1 MAPLPCIIVTI
12 NLFFLQ
18 TTHEETIADLQQKLG
33 GLEAQLNDTEKE
45 RAELAE
51 EKVAME
57 LRMVQLEEEKDGR

>member
-1 MAPLPCIIVTI
+1 M
-12 NLFFLQ
+12 
-18 TTHEETIADLQQKLG
+18 QQKLG
-33 GLEAQLNDTEKE
+33 ELEVQLNDTEKE